1 MLQGV
6 TRAAG
11 PVLFTGR
18 FVVVT
23 AATMRSGQIWL
34 RLIIRTK
41 MGPINVLL

>member
-6 TRAAG
+6 LVSAG

-23 AATMRSGQIWL
+23 AATQGAAKSG
-34 RLIIRTK
+34 
-41 MGPINVLL
+41 